1 MGIPENYDNDAEWAG
16 THPMLLPKPD
26 KAGVVP
32 KKDLEVLAKAMG
44 VDRSSKDPPSG
55 STPQLTNAKVRQRS
69 VLDGKR
75 YGPGNRPYWEMK
87 EGQERSRYPN
97 LIRALAKESDPSR
110 RRNICERFRTQTDS
124 QAGSG
129 IVQKGVTSQ

>member
-1 MGIPENYDNDAEWAG
+1 MGIPQNYDDDAERER
-16 THPMLLPKPD
+16 THPLLLPKPE

-32 KKDLEVLAKAMG
+32 SKDLEVLAKAMG
-44 VDRSSKDPPSG
+44 LDKTGQDVPSE
-55 STPQLTNAKVRQRS
+55 STPQLTDAKVRRRS

-97 LIRALAKESDPSR
+97 LIRALTEESDPRQR
-110 RRNICERFRTQTDS
+110 RSIWERFRKQTDS
-124 QAGSG
+124 RVRNGT
-129 IVQKGVTSQ
+129 VQKGVASQ

>member
-1 MGIPENYDNDAEWAG
+1 MGIPENYDDDAERER
-16 THPMLLPKPD
+16 THPLLLPKPE

-32 KKDLEVLAKAMG
+32 SKNLEVLAKAMDLDKAG
-44 VDRSSKDPPSG
+44 QDVPSE
-55 STPQLTNAKVRQRS
+55 STPQLTDAKVRRRS

-97 LIRALAKESDPSR
+97 LIRALAKELDSRR
-110 RRNICERFRTQTDS
+110 RRNIWERSWTQTNS
-124 QAGSG
+124 QVSNG
-129 IVQKGVTSQ
+129 IVQKGVASQ